1 MNNSFEKLCLKWNEF
16 QENMVVGFA
25 ALREDKE
32 FADVTLACE
41 DGGQQVT
48 AHKVVLASASPFFM
62 DLLKKINHAHPLIY
76 LKGARFA
83 DLIAIVDFLYLGEAN
98 VLQEDLDTFLS
109 LADDLKLKGLS
120 GSNSTGQKSETKPKP
135 KPRKKPN
142 LEEGELDNNKDTIQP
157 DKPQTDEN
165 LSEQTPETE
174 NVLKVKVKEEELDN
188 QIKSMMGKSEV
199 NIDSSGRHAS
209 ICKVCGKEGQW
220 PNIKNHIEA
229 NHVDGI
235 THTCKVCGKTSRSRH
250 GLILHNFKHHRR

>member
-16 QENMVVGFA
+16 QENMVVGFS
-25 ALREDKE
+25 ALREAKE

-48 AHKVVLASASPFFM
+48 AHKLVLASASPFFM
-62 DLLKKINHAHPLIY
+62 DLLKKINQAHSLIY

-83 DLIAIVDFLYLGEAN
+83 DLVAIVDFLYLGEAN

-120 GSNSTGQKSETKPKP
+120 GSNSGQKSKP

-157 DKPQTDEN
+157 DEPQSDEN
-165 LSEQTPETE
+165 LSKQ
-174 NVLKVKVKEEELDN
+174 
-188 QIKSMMGKSEV
+188 
-199 NIDSSGRHAS
+199 
-209 ICKVCGKEGQW
+209 
-220 PNIKNHIEA
+220 KN
-229 NHVDGI
+229 
-235 THTCKVCGKTSRSRH
+235 
-250 GLILHNFKHHRR
+250 LHFLQGNLL

>member
-1 MNNSFEKLCLKWNEF
+1 M
-16 QENMVVGFA
+16 
-25 ALREDKE
+25 
-32 FADVTLACE
+32 
-41 DGGQQVT
+41 T
-48 AHKVVLASASPFFM
+48 AHKLVLASASPFFM
-62 DLLKKINHAHPLIY
+62 DLLKKINQAHSLIY

-83 DLIAIVDFLYLGEAN
+83 DLVAIVDFLYLGEAN

-120 GSNSTGQKSETKPKP
+120 GSNSIGQKSETKPKP
-135 KPRKKPN
+135 RKKLN

-157 DKPQTDEN
+157 DEPQSDEN

-174 NVLKVKVKEEELDN
+174 NVLKVKIKEEELDD

-199 NIDSSGRHAS
+199 NVDSSGRRAS
-209 ICKVCGKEGQW
+209 ICKGCGKEGQW

-229 NHVDGI
+229 IHVAGI

-250 GLILHNFKHHRR
+250 GLILHNFRHHHR